1 MATRKRF
8 ASEADEREYWDKT
21 DVETLKPKPRRAG
34 WKTSMLYLS
43 EKDARG
49 LIALAEL
56 EGEPQAAIIRRA
68 LRELGARL
76 ARHHR
81 TTWAELTR
89 EPAARGKRTA
99 A

>member
-1 MATRKRF
+1 MATRKHF
-8 ASEADEREYWDKT
+8 ASEAEEREYWDKT

-49 LIALAEL
+49 LVALAEL

-68 LRELGARL
+68 LRDLGAKL
-76 ARHHR
+76 AKRHG
-81 TTWAELTR
+81 TSWAELTR
-89 EPAARGKRTA
+89 EPHARVKRSAA
-99 A
+99 

>member
-1 MATRKRF
+1 MTTKKRF
-8 ASEADEREYWDKT
+8 ASEAAEREYWDKT

-49 LIALAEL
+49 LVALAEL

-68 LRELGARL
+68 LRELGAKL
-76 ARHHR
+76 ARQHK
-81 TTWAELTR
+81 TTWAELTK
-89 EPAARGKRTA
+89 ESGVKAKKSAA
-99 A
+99 